1 MPPSSPQFV
10 SIEMAE
16 RLLLDAAAPPDWKL
30 TAEQFQITLERSVG
44 RRFSYAGSKSSPDSL
59 AVEKYLDTLHA
70 ADLVL
75 ACACSAGN
83 DAAWEYF
90 VATYRSQLHRGA
102 CAIAGESGGRELAD
116 SLFGE
121 LFGLRESEGLR
132 RSLFDY
138 FHGRS
143 KLGTWLHAILAQRHV
158 DEFRRTRKMDSLDD
172 PEDDDGSGIAQKL
185 LAKSGSPDPEREP
198 YLAMMQ
204 AAVEQALKALEPRDR
219 LRLAYYYVEEL
230 TLLEVGKLLGEHEA
244 TASRK
249 IGRARQDVRRSV
261 EAALRGEKKLSEAQ
275 VRLCYEY
282 AREEWPFD
290 LTRALSAE
298 D

>member
-1 MPPSSPQFV
+1 MPPSPPQFV

-16 RLLLDAAAPPDWKL
+16 RLLLDAAPPDWNL
-30 TAEQFQITLERSVG
+30 TAEQFQITLERSVE
-44 RRFSYAGSKSSPDSL
+44 RRFSRTGSKSIPDSL
-59 AVEKYLDTLHA
+59 AVGKYLDTLHA
-70 ADLVL
+70 ADLAL
-75 ACACSAGN
+75 ACSCSAGN
-83 DAAWEYF
+83 EAAWEYF
-90 VATYRSQLHRGA
+90 VATYRSQLHRAA
-102 CAIAGESGGRELAD
+102 CAIAGEAGGRELAD
-116 SLFGE
+116 SLYGE
-121 LFGLRESEGLR
+121 LFGLRESDGLR

-172 PEDDDGSGIAQKL
+172 LDGDDGSGIAQKL
-185 LAKSGSPDPEREP
+185 PTRSGSPDPEREP

-204 AAVEQALKALEPRDR
+204 AAVEQALKALEPHDR
-219 LRLAYYYVEEL
+219 LRLAHYYVEEL
-230 TLLEVGKLLGEHEA
+230 TLLEIGKLLGEHEA

-249 IGRARQDVRRSV
+249 IERARQDVRRSV
-261 EAALRGEKKLSEAQ
+261 EAVLRGEKKLSEAQ
-275 VRLCYEY
+275 LRLCYEY

-290 LTRALSAE
+290 LSRVLSAE

>member
-1 MPPSSPQFV
+1 MPPSPPQFV

-44 RRFSYAGSKSSPDSL
+44 RRFSCAGSKSSPDSL

-90 VATYRSQLHRGA
+90 VATYRAQLFRAA
-102 CAIAGESGGRELAD
+102 CAMAGEAGGRELAD
-116 SLFGE
+116 SLYGE
-121 LFGLRESEGLR
+121 LFGLRESEGVR

-158 DEFRRTRKMDSLDD
+158 DEFRRTRKMDSIDG
-172 PEDDDGSGIAQKL
+172 PEGDDGSGIAQKL
-185 LAKSGSPDPEREP
+185 PAGSGSPDPDREP

-230 TLLEVGKLLGEHEA
+230 TLLEIGKLLGEHEA

-249 IGRARQDVRRSV
+249 IERARQDIRRSV
-261 EAALRGEKKLSEAQ
+261 DATLRGEKKLSEAQ

>member
-1 MPPSSPQFV
+1 MPPSPTQFV
-10 SIEMAE
+10 SIDMAE
-16 RLLLDAAAPPDWKL
+16 RLLLRAAAPSDWNL
-30 TAEQFQITLERSVG
+30 TVEQFQITLERSVG
-44 RRFSYAGSKSSPDSL
+44 RRFSCAGSKPSPDSL

-70 ADLVL
+70 ADLAL

-83 DAAWEYF
+83 NAAWEHF
-90 VATYRSQLHRGA
+90 VATYRSQLHRA
-102 CAIAGESGGRELAD
+102 ARAIAGESGGHELAD
-116 SLFGE
+116 SLYGE
-121 LFGLRESEGLR
+121 LFGLRESEGMR

-143 KLGTWLHAILAQRHV
+143 KLGTWLHAILVQRQV
-158 DEFRRTRKMDSLDD
+158 DEYRRTRKMYPLED
-172 PEDDDGSGIAQKL
+172 PDGEERG
-185 LAKSGSPDPEREP
+185 GSARKWPATNRLPDPERER

-204 AAVEQALKALEPRDR
+204 TALEKALEALEPRDR
-219 LRLAYYYVEEL
+219 MRLAYYYVEEL
-230 TLLEVGKLLGEHEA
+230 TLLEIGRLLGEHEA

-249 IGRARQDVRRSV
+249 IERARQDVRRSV

-275 VRLCYEY
+275 LRLCYEY

-290 LTRALSAE
+290 LSRALSAE